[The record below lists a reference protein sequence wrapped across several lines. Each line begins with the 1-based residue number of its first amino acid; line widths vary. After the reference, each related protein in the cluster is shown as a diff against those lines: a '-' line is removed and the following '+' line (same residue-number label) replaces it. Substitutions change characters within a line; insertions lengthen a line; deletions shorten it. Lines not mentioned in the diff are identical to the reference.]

1 MHENDNNVK
10 ITKNGKNLVS
20 TTQDNIIQKLVSN
33 CQNSKREYL
42 NPKINFMFVLVLKD
56 TKNNWVKKKTISRRK
71 KNA

>member
-20 TTQDNIIQKLVSN
+20 TTQENIIQKLVSN